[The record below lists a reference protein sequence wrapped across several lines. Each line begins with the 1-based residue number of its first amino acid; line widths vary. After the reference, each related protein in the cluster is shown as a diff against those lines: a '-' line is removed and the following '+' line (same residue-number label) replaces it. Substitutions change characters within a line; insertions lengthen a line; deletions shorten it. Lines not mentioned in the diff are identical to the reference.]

1 MTAKSFTVLID
12 IIARNSAAAG
22 LSAVAA
28 QVMGLNQHTVS
39 ATTNMRNLQA
49 AIGGVG
55 AVMLG
60 SAMLKGLGALT
71 KSGEVYLEQINQAR
85 TMGLSQLEIANLEL
99 AARQTSAKVM
109 TTTYEQNLRAGRELL
124 MVFNKQEDA
133 FRYLPKL
140 QAMASNI
147 FVGSKAS
154 GKPIS
159 MDKATDMTYEAA
171 RALDLWNITQD
182 SAKTMR
188 VLDGMQKAGTAYGYK
203 ITPQDFYM
211 SAKYMKGVTPEEEFI
226 TKRLPVLM
234 SDLGA
239 STAGVA
245 VNQMNRVLVAGRSD
259 HKTAKALQGLGLVSS
274 DGIVLN
280 NAGQIKGIKAG
291 GVMGSD
297 LAQTNQY
304 AWFQKYFLPAMA
316 KKGGFSLA
324 ALRND
329 NDPAHAAAVATA
341 KLIINEAF
349 GGNRNQL
356 QAAMM
361 YATQQGK
368 FDRDARN
375 MGRVQ
380 GISEQQL
387 TNMRGSPAL
396 AREGMAAQWNN
407 VKTALGLALAP
418 ATTQLMISFAQGL
431 NKIAQAIT
439 AHPTVTKVLMWLA
452 VGIAGLLVVLGG
464 VAIVAAGIAAIAAIG
479 LVPILV
485 IVGIVTAIGAVIAL
499 IYAIDWAGTWAAL
512 KKGCGEFFSNI
523 ITWFKSLPARLWEGI
538 KGGANAYGEALVAQG
553 GGAGAPGVSV
563 EAMRGFA
570 NPQRRTVAPALP
582 HQTGAARME
591 KMSFSGDVV
600 LDGNKVGYALGRGMP
615 GGGSGFDPGLGNP
628 FVTA

>member
-1 MTAKSFTVLID
+1 MASKSFTVLID

-28 QVMGLNQHTVS
+28 QVMGLNQHTVR
-39 ATTNMRNLQA
+39 ATQNMRHLRG
-49 AIGGVG
+49 AIGGVA
-55 AVMLG
+55 AVMVG
-60 SAMLKGLGALT
+60 GAMFKGIAALS
-71 KSGEVYLEQINQAR
+71 KSGEGYLEQITQAKN
-85 TMGLSQLEIANLEL
+85 MGLNQLEIAKLEL
-99 AARQTSAKVM
+99 AARQTSAKVI

-124 MVFNKQEDA
+124 MVFNRQEDA
-133 FRYLPKL
+133 FRYLPQL

-147 FVGSKAS
+147 FSGSKAA

-211 SAKYMKGVTPEEEFI
+211 SAKYMKGVTPGEEFI

-274 DGIVLN
+274 DGIILN
-280 NAGQIKGIKAG
+280 KAGQIKGIKAG

-297 LAQTNQY
+297 LAQTDQY
-304 AWFQKYFLPAMA
+304 AWFQRYFLPAMA
-316 KKGGFSLA
+316 KKGGFSLD

-329 NDPAHAAAVATA
+329 KDPGHAAALATA
-341 KLIINEAF
+341 KLIINETF

-368 FDRDARN
+368 FDRDAGN
-375 MGRVQ
+375 MARVL
-380 GISEQQL
+380 GISDQQIN
-387 TNMRGSPAL
+387 NMRGSPAL
-396 AREGMAAQWNN
+396 AREGMAAQWEN
-407 VKTALGLALAP
+407 VKTALGMAITP
-418 ATTQLMISFAQGL
+418 AVTELMISFAKGL
-431 NKIAQAIT
+431 NKVAQAIQ
-439 AHPTVTKVLMWLA
+439 AHPGVTKFLLLLA
-452 VGIAGLLVVLGG
+452 AGLAAVLVVLGG
-464 VAIVAAGIAAIAAIG
+464 AALVAAGIAAVAAVG
-479 LVPILV
+479 LGPIL
-485 IVGIVTAIGAVIAL
+485 IVVGVVAGIAAVIAAL
-499 IYAIDWAGTWAAL
+499 YAIDWAGAWSAL
-512 KKGCGEFFSNI
+512 KKGCGEFFSNLLE
-523 ITWFKSLPARLWEGI
+523 WFKGLPRRLWEGV
-538 KGGANAYGEALVAQG
+538 KNGGTAYGEMLVAQG
-553 GGAGAPGVSV
+553 GGMGTSGVSV
-563 EAMRGFA
+563 EEMRRFA
-570 NPQRRTVAPALP
+570 NPPRRAVQPALP
-582 HQTGAARME
+582 HQKTGVAGQRV
-591 KMSFSGDVV
+591 SFTGDVH
-600 LDGNKVGYALGRGMP
+600 LDGNKVGHALGRAMP
-615 GGGSGFDPGLGNP
+615 SGGSGFDPGLGNG